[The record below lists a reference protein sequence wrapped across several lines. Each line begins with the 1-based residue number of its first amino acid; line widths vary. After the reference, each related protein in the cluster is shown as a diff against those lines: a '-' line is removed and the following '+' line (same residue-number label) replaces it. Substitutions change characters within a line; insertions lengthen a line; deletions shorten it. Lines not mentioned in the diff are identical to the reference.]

1 MRRSV
6 DAMRS
11 AAAAGLLLACTAATA
26 VELPSYQ
33 AGDTFIYSDG
43 RVETALRTDGRDV
56 IWRSGNGSRFTRP
69 RNFVIPAV
77 QWETSLTR
85 GRRVVRGE
93 HEKLWP
99 LSARRAT
106 RFRTVAEV
114 RSEKEPLRRIAELW
128 SCRAEGTERLVLP
141 AGTFDTRKISCD
153 RYSPA
158 NMRVQR
164 RVNWFY
170 SPEVGHYVR
179 RETIEFSNG
188 RRSSIDLIAALHG
201 RDANRAAIRSI
212 LARLER

>member
-1 MRRSV
+1 MRCMAYIGRSTLAV
-6 DAMRS
+6 C
-11 AAAAGLLLACTAATA
+11 LLLAGTAVTA
-26 VELPSYQ
+26 VELPSYR
-33 AGDTFIYSDG
+33 AGDTFIFSDG
-43 RVETALRTDGRDV
+43 RVETALRMDGRDV

-77 QWETSLTR
+77 QWETSRTR
-85 GRRVVRGE
+85 GRRVVRGD

-99 LSARRAT
+99 LSERRAT

-128 SCRAEGTERLVLP
+128 SCRPDGTERLTLK
-141 AGTFDTRKISCD
+141 AGTFETRKISCD

-170 SPEVGHYVR
+170 SAEVGHYVR
-179 RETIEFSNG
+179 RETIEFATG
-188 RRSSIDLIAALHG
+188 RRSQIDLVAALHG

-212 LARLER
+212 LASVER

>member
-1 MRRSV
+1 MRGSADV
-6 DAMRS
+6 MRS
-11 AAAAGLLLACTAATA
+11 AAAACLLLACTTATA
-26 VELPSYQ
+26 LELPSYQ
-33 AGDTFIYSDG
+33 AGDTFIFSDG

-77 QWETSLTR
+77 QWETSRTR
-85 GRRVVRGE
+85 GRRVVRGD

-99 LSARRAT
+99 LRERRAT

-114 RSEKEPLRRIAELW
+114 RSDKEPLRRIAELW
-128 SCRAEGTERLVLP
+128 SCRPDGTQRLVLK
-141 AGTFDTRKISCD
+141 AGTFETRKITCD

-170 SPEVGHYVR
+170 SADVGHYVR
-179 RETIEFSNG
+179 RETIEFGNG
-188 RRSSIDLIAALHG
+188 RRSQIDLIAALHG
-201 RDANRAAIRSI
+201 RDANRAAIRGI
-212 LARLER
+212 LAGIER